1 MGEQYCDFTV
11 WRGGAECPNPVFS
24 LRFTK
29 INSPSSEK
37 REVFGEASIATLMT
51 MTSMSKETAPV
62 GSKISSLEDLKIAYK
77 ECKLPIC
84 SNCNLFCSLK
94 NPKHQE
100 ELLPHSRCSKTLA
113 EWMKTLFS
121 LKKKNVLKKAP
132 LDVNTYLFLMKNT
145 CVLWYLFDSS
155 ISLQF
160 FRT

>member
-121 LKKKNVLKKAP
+121 LKKKMFWRKHH
-132 LDVNTYLFLMKNT
+132 LMLTLIYFWWRIPVYCDT
-145 CVLWYLFDSS
+145 CLIL
-155 ISLQF
+155 L
-160 FRT
+160 